1 MALRRNVKLKILLIT
16 RNGYARVDN
25 EDDDDVVENNVNCKL
40 LCARV

>member
-25 EDDDDVVENNVNCKL
+25 EDDDVVENNVNCKL